1 VAAVDLGASSGRVIA
16 GQVTPERLDL
26 LHAHRFS
33 NVPVKVLGTLQWDIL
48 RLFADI
54 LDGIRGIA
62 ADTELDSIGI
72 DSWGVDYGLIGGD
85 GQLVGNPVH
94 YRDSRTLPVVKSVL
108 KRIAAE
114 ELYSITGI
122 QQLPINTIYQL
133 AAAADTSGFDA
144 AWRLLLIPDLIGY
157 WLTGNV
163 GAEVTNA
170 STTQLYDLRTHSW
183 ATTVMERAGIPP
195 RLFAPLREPGSV
207 IGCVREDVG
216 VAASVPVTSVASH
229 DTASAVVAVPASGPD
244 FAYISCGTW
253 SLAGMELRQ
262 PVLTDA
268 SRLANFTNE
277 TGIDGTIRYLRN
289 VMGLW
294 LLQECTR
301 TWAAQGL
308 PIDQDDLALR
318 ASREPPLRFVID
330 PDDPAF
336 LLPGNMPARVG
347 AACAAT
353 GQARPESPA
362 EITRCILDSLALAHG
377 RAIVE
382 AQQLS
387 GRHADVIH
395 LVGGGARNKVLCQLT
410 ADVCGLPV
418 VAGPAEATAV
428 GNILIQARAL
438 GAAPAE
444 LDAMRALVRGT
455 QPLQLYY
462 PRGGQDWQGAATRLG
477 HK

>member
-1 VAAVDLGASSGRVIA
+1 
-16 GQVTPERLDL
+16 
-26 LHAHRFS
+26 
-33 NVPVKVLGTLQWDIL
+33 
-48 RLFADI
+48 
-54 LDGIRGIA
+54 
-62 ADTELDSIGI
+62 
-72 DSWGVDYGLIGGD
+72 
-85 GQLVGNPVH
+85 
-94 YRDSRTLPVVKSVL
+94 
-108 KRIAAE
+108 
-114 ELYSITGI
+114 
-122 QQLPINTIYQL
+122 
-133 AAAADTSGFDA
+133 
-144 AWRLLLIPDLIGY
+144 
-157 WLTGNV
+157 
-163 GAEVTNA
+163 
-170 STTQLYDLRTHSW
+170 
-183 ATTVMERAGIPP
+183 
-195 RLFAPLREPGSV
+195 
-207 IGCVREDVG
+207 
-216 VAASVPVTSVASH
+216 
-229 DTASAVVAVPASGPD
+229 
-244 FAYISCGTW
+244 
-253 SLAGMELRQ
+253 MELRQ